1 MGSVMCIRDRNAL
14 RVLFFYTQDSREL
27 ALAEAP
33 ASFSGFRSFR
43 IVFPLQRWPHFRAS
57 ARSESCSRC
66 SAGLISRAM
75 PLRLPL
81 AVLLLPFLPLQFLLL
96 LLFVLVLLLFLLLIF
111 LLILL

>member
-1 MGSVMCIRDRNAL
+1 M
-14 RVLFFYTQDSREL
+14 

-43 IVFPLQRWPHFRAS
+43 IVLPLQRWPHFCAS

-96 LLFVLVLLLFLLLIF
+96 LLLLFVLVLLLFLLLIF

>member
-1 MGSVMCIRDRNAL
+1 M
-14 RVLFFYTQDSREL
+14 FFRTQEIKEL
-27 ALAEAP
+27 AFAELP

-43 IVFPLQRWPHFRAS
+43 IVLPLQRWPHFRAS

-96 LLFVLVLLLFLLLIF
+96 LLLFVLVLLLFLLLIF

>member
-1 MGSVMCIRDRNAL
+1 MCIRD
-14 RVLFFYTQDSREL
+14 S
-27 ALAEAP
+27 
-33 ASFSGFRSFR
+33 FRSFR
-43 IVFPLQRWPHFRAS
+43 TVLPLQRWPHFCAS

-81 AVLLLPFLPLQFLLL
+81 AGLLLRFLPLQFLL

>member
-1 MGSVMCIRDRNAL
+1 MSPSWVFTRFFFENA
-14 RVLFFYTQDSREL
+14 
-27 ALAEAP
+27 ALAEAL

-43 IVFPLQRWPHFRAS
+43 TVLPLQRWPHFRAS

>member
-1 MGSVMCIRDRNAL
+1 M
-14 RVLFFYTQDSREL
+14 

-43 IVFPLQRWPHFRAS
+43 IVLPLQRWPHFRAS

-96 LLFVLVLLLFLLLIF
+96 LFVLVLLLFLLLIF